1 MNKDTSGRFTKLRV
15 MRALSIGLVV
25 IGLIGGGV
33 FLFSIKG
40 LYLLSDKVCDGTVKR
55 DVAIRTL
62 PRTRSADEW
71 ADQGGTGR
79 NFSYACRVSTS
90 GDSILSGQVDLRD
103 SSKAAWVDS
112 YGSLAASHVIRV
124 SKGYVEALAQI
135 DGDGGSASIYVP
147 CVPTNVKEGDA
158 SHAYALVADAGV
170 TGKSRA
176 TGAELRQALTDFAYQ
191 LTKHAYELAGCK
203 GPHDFPE
210 ELPRYGG
217 G

>member
-1 MNKDTSGRFTKLRV
+1 
-15 MRALSIGLVV
+15 MRDLSIGLMV
-25 IGLIGGGV
+25 IALTGGGV
-33 FLFSIKG
+33 FLFFIKG
-40 LYLLSDKVCDGTVKR
+40 LYLLPDKVCDGTVKR

-79 NFSYACRVSTS
+79 HFSFACRVSTS

-103 SSKAAWVDS
+103 SPKVAWVDS

-124 SKGYVEALAQI
+124 SKGDVEALAQMN
-135 DGDGGSASIYVP
+135 GDGSSASVYVP

-203 GPHDFPE
+203 DPRDFPE
-210 ELPRYGG
+210 ELPRYEDG
-217 G
+217 